1 LEACDP
7 WVKVLAT
14 TSAAEFNAIWG
25 SGGKDLATTLAA
37 EVKDELETAEVTA
50 WGPWVTVLATTL
62 AAEVKDELEIAE
74 VTARGP

>member
-14 TSAAEFNAIWG
+14 TSAAEFNAICG

-37 EVKDELETAEVTA
+37 EVKEELET
-50 WGPWVTVLATTL
+50 
-62 AAEVKDELEIAE
+62 
-74 VTARGP
+74 